1 MADVDHDGWLDV
13 YVTNITDEYMKECNM
28 LWHNNGDGTFTDLSK
43 ETGTCNTLWGWA
55 AKWGDFDNDGW
66 EDLFVVNG
74 LRSAS
79 KENYI
84 PVLVEMIIKPGI
96 DFTDVRIWPHIGTMS
111 WSGYQ
116 KKKLFRNLG
125 AQSFKEV
132 AAEAGVDNDKDGR
145 GIAVADFDDD
155 GRIEL
160 KLIGTKSN
168 RDAIGARA
176 TLKLGG
182 ETLIREVNGGNGYS
196 GQSSA
201 RLHFGLGAATKIDSL
216 EIRWPSGKVEKVS
229 VPIAIDR
236 VTTLREGEGAVK

>member
-1 MADVDHDGWLDV
+1 
-13 YVTNITDEYMKECNM
+13 
-28 LWHNNGDGTFTDLSK
+28 
-43 ETGTCNTLWGWA
+43 
-55 AKWGDFDNDGW
+55 
-66 EDLFVVNG
+66 
-74 LRSAS
+74 
-79 KENYI
+79 
-84 PVLVEMIIKPGI
+84 
-96 DFTDVRIWPHIGTMS
+96 MS

-145 GIAVADFDDD
+145 GIAVADFDSD
-155 GRIEL
+155 GRLDLYQTNANQEPFLFRNVSPGGGHWIEL

-176 TLKLGG
+176 TVKLGG

-201 RLHFGLGAATKIDSL
+201 RLHFGLGPATKIDSL

-229 VPIAIDR
+229 VAIAIDR
-236 VTTLREGEGAVK
+236 VTALKEGEGAVK